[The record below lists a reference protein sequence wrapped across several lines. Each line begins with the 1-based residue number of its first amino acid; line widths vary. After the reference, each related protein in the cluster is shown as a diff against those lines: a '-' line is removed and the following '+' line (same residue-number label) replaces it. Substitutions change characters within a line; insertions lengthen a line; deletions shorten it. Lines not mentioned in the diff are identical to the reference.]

1 MFYACQNTRTT
12 QNILVSNVNC
22 AKVEKSSSKG
32 QILLKSKKEESSWKE
47 KKKKKDVLEFDL

>member
-47 KKKKKDVLEFDL
+47 KKKKKMY